1 MTDYIKRIQSRLSR
15 KGIKFDKLKLREEI
29 AKSGYSIQS
38 LNDELVNAITDNFL
52 DKYLVNNSAIDVK
65 TGNETVLEEVAME
78 PENISNQIKA
88 EPENISNQIK
98 TEPEN
103 ISNQIKAEPENISN
117 QINKNIS
124 NSIIIS
130 PEEKCA
136 AIASQSTS
144 LNVQLSENET
154 LEIYSKIPDYFADY
168 ESFTDSVITSLKD
181 FIDNKFNHQES
192 NNTIEELRRH
202 IASRQA
208 KLDQKLASGIS
219 SIGEDFE
226 HYRSNIKSSQARILA
241 LFKTST

>member
-1 MTDYIKRIQSRLSR
+1 MKNHI
-15 KGIKFDKLKLREEI
+15 
-29 AKSGYSIQS
+29 
-38 LNDELVNAITDNFL
+38 
-52 DKYLVNNSAIDVK
+52 
-65 TGNETVLEEVAME
+65 
-78 PENISNQIKA
+78 ENIRKYVKKQGYIPNSEQIRLAINKVCPSGENILENKA
-88 EPENISNQIK
+88 EIIAEVVNYCQTNSIDTNHNSVG
-98 TEPEN
+98 
-103 ISNQIKAEPENISN
+103 SAAMEPENISN

-226 HYRSNIKSSQARILA
+226 HYRLNIKSSQARILA